1 MAANTKQYR
10 KAYVTVTGIQYRVTT
25 EPTSN
30 PDRQVMTLKMMGTRY
45 PSSSYIINTSDK
57 LATAAKAE
65 INSWL
70 NK

>member
-1 MAANTKQYR
+1 MVNTNQYR
-10 KAYVTVTGIQYRVTT
+10 KAYVRVDCIQYRVTT
-25 EPTSN
+25 SPTSN

-45 PSSSYIINTSDK
+45 PASSSMINTSDK

-70 NK
+70 GK

>member
-1 MAANTKQYR
+1 MNTKQYR

-25 EPTSN
+25 QPTDN

-45 PSSSYIINTSDK
+45 PASSYMINTSDQ
-57 LATAAKAE
+57 LATVAKKE

-70 NK
+70 K